1 MDIVRYLA
9 TIDLLRA
16 RELPRQRDRSVVG
29 MEGPGYHLID
39 LAMSEGLRTDD
50 DGSRRAR
57 TAEDF
62 HDRGEELTG
71 ELNDRW
77 GRQHHPWGMV
87 TLRERIARG
96 EEIPEPWAMLSVLVD
111 ELELWQPDGRGRW
124 VAVGVADRDESDE
137 IRLLAVVTDVDPV

>member
-1 MDIVRYLA
+1 
-9 TIDLLRA
+9 
-16 RELPRQRDRSVVG
+16 
-29 MEGPGYHLID
+29 
-39 LAMSEGLRTDD
+39 
-50 DGSRRAR
+50 
-57 TAEDF
+57 
-62 HDRGEELTG
+62 
-71 ELNDRW
+71 
-77 GRQHHPWGMV
+77 MV